1 MADLTIKR
9 GALTMT
15 IKGASPLLV
24 TQGNAL
30 MVMSPKAPIVKAQ
43 PVTPRLRL
51 VQSLTEKQ
59 AS

>member
-1 MADLTIKR
+1 MSDLTIKR
-9 GALTMT
+9 GALKMT

-30 MVMSPKAPIVKAQ
+30 MVVSPKTPIVTATAK
-43 PVTPRLRL
+43 PRLRL
-51 VQSLTEKQ
+51 VQSQK

>member
-1 MADLTIKR
+1 MSDLTIKR
-9 GALTMT
+9 GALKMT

-30 MVMSPKAPIVKAQ
+30 MVVSPKAPIVKAQ
-43 PVTPRLRL
+43 PAMPRLRL
-51 VQSLTEKQ
+51 VQK